1 MASSACSFVFFSI
14 SCLHCE
20 FLLCCAAPTVLET
33 AVFVFAAFVIFCRQ
47 SLCEYTT

>member
-1 MASSACSFVFFSI
+1 MASSACTFVFFFR
-14 SCLHCE
+14 
-20 FLLCCAAPTVLET
+20 FLVCTVSSCCAAPTVLET